1 MTMHTEADAEIV
13 GVSDGRTSLRNVS
26 NLRRTPA
33 GWVEVGPTRC
43 ANGHPLTPG
52 HVLIGWTGSRRYYQ
66 CDCGAYLYGPERTAG
81 VR

>member
-1 MTMHTEADAEIV
+1 MTMQTEEDAEIG
-13 GVSDGRTSLRNVS
+13 GVSDGRPSLLNVS

-43 ANGHPLTPG
+43 GNGHRLTPG
-52 HVLIGWTGSRRYYQ
+52 RVLVGWTGSRRYYQ
-66 CDCGAYLYGPERTAG
+66 CECGAYLYGPERIAG